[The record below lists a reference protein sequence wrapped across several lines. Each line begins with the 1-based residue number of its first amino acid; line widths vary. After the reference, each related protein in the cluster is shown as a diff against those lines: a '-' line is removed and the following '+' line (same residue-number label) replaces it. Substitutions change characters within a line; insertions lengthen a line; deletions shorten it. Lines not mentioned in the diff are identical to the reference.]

1 MSFRELSEII
11 EMLYP
16 ERAIMCTTPRFRKF
30 SSSSSGRLD
39 RSPIV
44 SPARKELCG
53 SGRTLERFSI
63 KECFVE
69 NKNFFNQN
77 LKNFAARRAFQ
88 KFLICLH
95 ILFPDNAEG
104 LIKS

>member
-69 NKNFFNQN
+69 NKNFFSQN
-77 LKNFAARRAFQ
+77 PPSSRDETSGKNISKYILSFA
-88 KFLICLH
+88 K
-95 ILFPDNAEG
+95 
-104 LIKS
+104 